1 MQIDRFTVFARQ
13 RHHRIEHI
21 GIRCGRRG
29 CRGSGFQ
36 IDIAPVRGAQTVLA
50 GVGGRADDPR
60 FFVRRTVKGLTAGQQ
75 LEEDILAD
83 VLSIVGGLQIGVSQ
97 PQDQVGVRLHQTFGV
112 CPVKLFHWFQLL
124 WKATLLHL

>member
-1 MQIDRFTVFARQ
+1 MQIDCFTVFARQ

-29 CRGSGFQ
+29 RRGSGFQ
-36 IDIAPVRGAQTVLA
+36 TDIAPVRGAQAVLA

-75 LEEDILAD
+75 LEKDILAD
-83 VLSIVGGLQIGVSQ
+83 VLSIVG
-97 PQDQVGVRLHQTFGV
+97 
-112 CPVKLFHWFQLL
+112 
-124 WKATLLHL
+124 